1 MRNNPGGLLD
11 KCVEMA
17 SKMIPKGKV
26 VVTEEDSVGNK
37 QSLKTDGGDK
47 LSSIPTVVLIN
58 EGSASASEILAGA
71 LKDDQGITLIGKK
84 SFGKGSVQEL
94 TDLPGGSSVK
104 ITVAKWL
111 TPNGDYIMEKGI
123 SPDVEVN
130 MTLDDFNNNRDPQL
144 DKAMEIIKDRIK

>member
-1 MRNNPGGLLD
+1 M
-11 KCVEMA
+11 
-17 SKMIPKGKV
+17 
-26 VVTEEDSVGNK
+26 
-37 QSLKTDGGDK
+37 
-47 LSSIPTVVLIN
+47 
-58 EGSASASEILAGA
+58 
-71 LKDDQGITLIGKK
+71 
-84 SFGKGSVQEL
+84 
-94 TDLPGGSSVK
+94 K